1 MKAISNFIF
10 SEALIKKPIAVNWN
24 FTDLCNFRCHHCYSV
39 DIRGNNQELGTE
51 DALKVVN
58 ILHKNDINMITFGG
72 GESLLRTDIFAIL
85 KECQRLNKSVRII
98 SNGYIINDDICR
110 ELKTLEIDQ
119 ILISLD
125 GASSQTHDK
134 FRNREGSFS
143 RVMNAIKLCKR
154 YGIEVMVLTNFNK
167 NNLNERRDIF
177 NLLRQIYMREMG
189 IYVIYPGP
197 NLSKRNKA
205 HKVYPYLLRNL
216 PITRANQVWGVDITY
231 VSMSKGW
238 MYLFVIIDW
247 YLRCI
252 IDYEISNTME
262 TGFIIEILQRAFKKA
277 IPEII
282 NNDQGSQ
289 FTSYEYIDLLKEKPC

>member
-1 MKAISNFIF
+1 
-10 SEALIKKPIAVNWN
+10 
-24 FTDLCNFRCHHCYSV
+24 
-39 DIRGNNQELGTE
+39 
-51 DALKVVN
+51 

-154 YGIEVMVLTNFNK
+154 YGIEAMVLTNFNK
-167 NNLNERRDIF
+167 NNLHERRDIF
-177 NLLRQIYMREMG
+177 NLLRQMDVRRWRVNELKKLGINNLIYDELQMDKSDIRELHNDLYNMQDNWQG
-189 IYVIYPGP
+189 EIIFDSIFAEMESP
-197 NLSKRNKA
+197 NQSN
-205 HKVYPYLLRNL
+205 
-216 PITRANQVWGVDITY
+216 PITSGCHCSKLTFALRPNGDIAPCVYLPFAIGNILKDEDIIKLWSTNHIVREIKNKKANGKCVQCSHFTKCRGGCFARAYQIFGN
-231 VSMSKGW
+231 
-238 MYLFVIIDW
+238 
-247 YLRCI
+247 
-252 IDYEISNTME
+252 IDYPDPLCWVNE
-262 TGFIIEILQRAFKKA
+262 
-277 IPEII
+277 
-282 NNDQGSQ
+282 
-289 FTSYEYIDLLKEKPC
+289 